1 VHNSQYVLATCLLL
15 AGCKSTNYDPNQ
27 PRILADDRA
36 DATEYK
42 DLFTGAVNDLV
53 SKTTSVAANQ
63 GMLKIAIMTV
73 KTTSR
78 EELGPERRGF
88 LQDRLVNDFS
98 DMGHF
103 AVIDREMVK
112 VALNAVGIASEEE
125 LLLPDRRN
133 KFVEILQQQGQAPSY
148 VLFPAISSI
157 GAKSESLLGSQKQMT
172 YSVNLRLVNTR
183 TGEVTVGRGEV
194 VKSYTSGLIL

>member
-1 VHNSQYVLATCLLL
+1 MRITQYMLASCLLL
-15 AGCKSTNYDPNQ
+15 GACKSTDYNQ
-27 PRILADDRA
+27 NQQRIVDSNRA
-36 DATEYK
+36 DATEYN

-63 GMLKIAIMTV
+63 GVIKIAIMTV

-78 EELGPERRGF
+78 EEIGPERRGF
-88 LQDRLVNDFS
+88 LQERLVSDFS
-98 DMGHF
+98 DLGHF

-112 VALNAVGIASEEE
+112 VALNAVGVATEEE
-125 LLLPDRRN
+125 LLLPDRRA

-194 VKSYTSGLIL
+194 VKSYKSGLPL